1 MLYNN
6 SINLKDIKYLVSP
19 SLKYDLYNLNLFKV
33 FNARLKSIR
42 TNIENTKKKLKNYKG
57 KEIDVIEENKRL
69 EEASEVIRKFESEAK
84 DAYDFYRVYLAKV
97 AKKNDELNHISS
109 KKVFVKSSE

>member
-1 MLYNN
+1 M
-6 SINLKDIKYLVSP
+6 
-19 SLKYDLYNLNLFKV
+19 
-33 FNARLKSIR
+33 
-42 TNIENTKKKLKNYKG
+42 
-57 KEIDVIEENKRL
+57 

>member
-1 MLYNN
+1 M
-6 SINLKDIKYLVSP
+6 
-19 SLKYDLYNLNLFKV
+19 YNLNLFKV

-69 EEASEVIRKFESEAK
+69 DEAS
-84 DAYDFYRVYLAKV
+84 
-97 AKKNDELNHISS
+97 
-109 KKVFVKSSE
+109 

>member
-19 SLKYDLYNLNLFKV
+19 SLKYALYNLNLFKV
-33 FNARLKSIR
+33 FDARLISIR
-42 TNIENTKKKLKNYKG
+42 TDIENIKKNLKNYKA

-84 DAYDFYRVYLAKV
+84 DAYDFYKVYLAKA
-97 AKKNDELNHISS
+97 AKKNDELNNILS
-109 KKVFVKSSE
+109 KKVFIKSRE